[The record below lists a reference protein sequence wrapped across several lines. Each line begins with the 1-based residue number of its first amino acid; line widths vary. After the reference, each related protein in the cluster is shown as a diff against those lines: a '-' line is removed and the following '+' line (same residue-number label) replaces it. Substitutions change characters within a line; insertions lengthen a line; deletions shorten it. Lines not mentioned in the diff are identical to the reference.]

1 MPYFLILFFL
11 LLLSSSALAK
21 PNTISLDFDHVEIRS
36 AIQLIADF
44 AHVNL
49 AFTDDVKGNISLH
62 VTHVYWEEALDLLLK
77 TQGLDKQQIG
87 KTLLIAKSSDLL
99 SQAKQNYQLRQ
110 QADEFAPLITRTIPV
125 HYANAKDLLAILK
138 EKNNGI
144 LSDRGR
150 ILADE
155 RTHVIWLKDT
165 EKQIDDTSRLIRQL
179 DVPLKQVMIEARI
192 VNVDR
197 SFERDL
203 GLRFTFSKG
212 IESNNDEKSSSKKDD
227 VQISSLS
234 TMGEVAPSLGMFVA
248 KLGQGVLLDVQ
259 LAALENEGKG
269 EFISNPKLLTQD
281 QKTAFIQAGEE
292 IPFQEKAR
300 NGGTSV
306 IFKKAVLSLEVTPKI
321 LPRNQLLLDLKVNQ
335 DAPGVHLNGDI
346 PMIDTRQIET
356 HVQVK
361 SGQTLVLG
369 GILESN
375 KRRQANRVPFLS
387 DIPLV
392 GRLFQEQGKSGE
404 QRELLVFI
412 TPSIVE

>member
-1 MPYFLILFFL
+1 MLHVLILFFL
-11 LLLSSSALAK
+11 LLLSPFASAK
-21 PNTISLDFDHVEIRS
+21 PNTISLDLDHVEIRS

-44 AHVNL
+44 AHLNL
-49 AFTDDVKGNISLH
+49 AFTDDVKGNVSLH
-62 VTHVYWEEALDLLLK
+62 LTNVDWEEALNLLLK
-77 TQGLDKQQIG
+77 TQGLGQQKMG
-87 KTLLIAKSSDLL
+87 KTLLIAKSIDIL
-99 SQAKQNYQLRQ
+99 SQAKQNYQLHQ
-110 QADEFAPLITRTIPV
+110 QADEFAPLMTRTIPV
-125 HYANAKDLLAILK
+125 RYANAKDIVAILK
-138 EKNNGI
+138 EKNSGI

-150 ILADE
+150 ILADD

-165 EKQIDDTSRLIRQL
+165 EKQIDDTSRLIQQL
-179 DVPLKQVMIEARI
+179 DIPLKQVMIEARI

-197 SFERDL
+197 SFEKNL
-203 GLRFTFSKG
+203 GLRFAFSRA
-212 IESNNDEKSSSKKDD
+212 IENNDEEKSSGAKEGM
-227 VQISSLS
+227 QISSLS
-234 TMGEVAPSLGMFVA
+234 RIGEIAPSLGMFVA
-248 KLGQGVLLDVQ
+248 KLGQGVLLDMQ

-306 IFKKAVLSLEVTPKI
+306 VFKKAVLSLEVTPKI
-321 LPRNQLLLDLKVNQ
+321 LPKKQLLLDLKVNQ
-335 DAPGVHLNGDI
+335 DSPGVRLNDDI

-356 HVQVK
+356 HVQVR

-375 KRRQANRVPFLS
+375 KRGQANRIPFLS

-392 GRLFQEQGKSGE
+392 GKLFEEQGKSGE

-412 TPSIVE
+412 TPTIVD